1 MKPEEPI
8 STSRLVMRRL
18 VVVAVMMC
26 ILAAGIAAR
35 LLIQLPDYD
44 VKETL
49 VMTTA
54 IYDDTT
60 NMTLYD
66 SNSTISF

>member
-1 MKPEEPI
+1 
-8 STSRLVMRRL
+8 MRRL
-18 VVVAVMMC
+18 AVVAVMVC

>member
-18 VVVAVMMC
+18 AVVAVMVC

-35 LLIQLPDYD
+35 LLIQLPDDD
-44 VKETL
+44 VNETR
-49 VMTTA
+49 VMTTVN
-54 IYDDTT
+54 YDDTT
-60 NMTLYD
+60 MTFYD